1 MSESAGSLTVEQAW
15 EAVQRAAQQGQLS
28 STAAENIRRWLT
40 QDQYAPYRPELLDH
54 IAQGRWDVLD
64 EVFWTVIPF
73 GTGGRRGRMYPIGTN
88 AINDRTIGESAQGLA
103 NYLRQQFGSQAELSC
118 AIGYDTRHRSE
129 HFARLC
135 AEVLSA
141 AGFRIYF
148 LQGYHSTPSLS
159 VAVRHMQAT
168 SGIMV
173 TASHN
178 PPTDNAVKVYWST
191 GGQLVPPHDQ
201 GVIEQVMRVEQ
212 IDRVPFDQAVQRGQI
227 VFCQEEVDRAY
238 LQGVL
243 SQSTGG
249 PRELKILYSPMHGVG
264 VTSVVPALKEAGFE
278 QLEIYGPQATPDGDF
293 PNVPGHVANPE
304 NPETFDC
311 LIEHAQATGA
321 ELVISSDPDADRL
334 GAAAP
339 VVPGGPWRVFTGNQ
353 LGVLLT
359 HFLLEHRRQQGT
371 LSPEHYV
378 VKTLV
383 TTEMIRRV
391 ADRFGVR
398 TVGNLLVGFKWIA
411 QAMDR
416 HGPELFVFGTEESHG
431 YLAGHYARDKD
442 AAVAALLLCELAARC
457 RQQGITLHQ
466 YLDRLYL
473 EFGCHRERLL
483 TFKMPGA
490 KGMEQM
496 QALMDHL
503 RHNPPEQLAGLPVAR
518 LRDYG
523 RQVQRLRSG
532 ETEPLSGPQGNL
544 VFLDLEPAGNAVAVR
559 PSGTEPKVKCYL
571 FTREDCSGPEQL
583 SEVKASLE
591 KRLDQMAADL
601 ETIVARF
608 RN

>member
-1 MSESAGSLTVEQAW
+1 MASSAQLSTEEALQRVQQAVARQHLSES
-15 EAVQRAAQQGQLS
+15 
-28 STAAENIRRWLT
+28 AAENIRRWLT
-40 QDQYAPYRPELLDH
+40 GEEFAPWRAELLQH
-54 IAQGRWDVLD
+54 IAAGRWDVLD

-103 NYLRQQFGSQAELSC
+103 NYLRRQLGPQAQLSC

-135 AEVLSA
+135 AEVLA
-141 AGFRIYF
+141 AADVRVYF

-168 SGIMV
+168 AGIMV

-201 GVIEQVMRVEQ
+201 GVIDQVMQVQR
-212 IDRVPFDQAVQRGQI
+212 IDRMPFDQAVEQGKI
-227 VFCQEEVDRAY
+227 LFCQEEVDRAY

-264 VTSVVPALKEAGFE
+264 ATSVVPALREAGFS
-278 QLEIYGPQATPDGDF
+278 QVEIYGPQATPDGDF

-321 ELVISSDPDADRL
+321 ELILSSDPDADRL

-339 VVPGGPWRVFTGNQ
+339 VAPGGPWRVLTGNQ
-353 LGVLLT
+353 LGVLLA
-359 HFLLEHRRQQGT
+359 HFLLKHRQEQGQLT
-371 LSPEHYV
+371 AEHYV
-378 VKTLV
+378 IKTLV

-398 TVGNLLVGFKWIA
+398 TVGDLLVGFKWIA

-416 HGPELFVFGTEESHG
+416 QGPELFVFGTEESHG
-431 YLAGHYARDKD
+431 YLAGSYARDKD
-442 AAVAALLLCELAARC
+442 AAVAALLLAELAARC
-457 RQQGITLHQ
+457 RRQGLTLHQ
-466 YLDRLYL
+466 HLDRLYL

-483 TFKMPGA
+483 TFTMPGA
-490 KGMEQM
+490 KGMQQM
-496 QALMDHL
+496 QALMEHL
-503 RHNPPEQLAGLPVAR
+503 RTSPPEQLAGMPVTR

-523 RQVQRLRSG
+523 RGQQRLSG
-532 ETEPLSGPQGNL
+532 GEVHPLSGPRGNL
-544 VFLDLEPAGNAVAVR
+544 VFFDLEPDGNAVAVR

-571 FTREDCSGPEQL
+571 FTREACPSAEQL
-583 SEVKASLE
+583 PAVKNRLE
-591 KRLDQMAADL
+591 ERLSHLAADL
-601 ETIVARF
+601 EAVVAQF
-608 RN
+608 RT